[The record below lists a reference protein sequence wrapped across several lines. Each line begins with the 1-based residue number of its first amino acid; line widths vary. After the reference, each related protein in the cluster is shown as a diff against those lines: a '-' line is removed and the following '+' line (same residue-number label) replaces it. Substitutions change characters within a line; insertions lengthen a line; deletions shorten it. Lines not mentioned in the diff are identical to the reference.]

1 MVFQGIVDVDVV
13 EVVAEVVLIVFVA
26 VVDDVLVNVQVVDE
40 VDVLVVPLL
49 LR

>member
-40 VDVLVVPLL
+40 VDVLVIPLL

>member
-1 MVFQGIVDVDVV
+1 MVDVDVV
-13 EVVAEVVLIVFVA
+13 EVVAEVVLLVFVA
-26 VVDDVLVNVQVVDE
+26 DVDDVLVNVQVVDE

>member
-1 MVFQGIVDVDVV
+1 LVFQGIVDVDVV

>member
-40 VDVLVVPLL
+40 VDVLVVPLP